1 MDLLSN
7 IPNHEATALPFS
19 ISMPSTS
26 IDWTPKATSSTSSK
40 PSPSIPPT
48 PTVQSAAPP
57 SFLPWSPL
65 LCDCVKLQREEVYC
79 PLTGRMKTSPT
90 SPSEELIERNQALV
104 QNGQELYEWH
114 QRYDKAKCTWFIRAK
129 KAQADRMTRQYEQ
142 REARQLKEL
151 AKQQRAIEE
160 AACLVKK
167 QAEGYTCRRCKG
179 KFDSNTKLHEHVRT
193 KHAKKSKSSALTSPP
208 SPPPASPPS
217 SPSATSIE
225 PPALPASTPPATPPA
240 TPRIPIS
247 WAEAAS
253 RSTAAPAKPSRIPR
267 PTITTHGLPTAP
279 PSPILPSCLANHVT
293 RPPPLAAAPVK
304 PHLTV
309 EDLYARFHE
318 ESRPEPESK
327 PLSFS
332 TRQIRLRSAPTSGR
346 QMRITAYFKS
356 DRKHTNMEAHCHTNL
371 EAHGHTNDSDVTR
384 QKTRNWKL
392 IARPLTDFQKPK
404 NSANQNAR
412 RPSFSFEVNQSEC
425 SKFKA
430 SASHLGSAYSCRR
443 CKQRFILK
451 DLFYRHLRHCSPCTR
466 RWPPANSLT
475 FAGKP
480 TEGLNIQRLWSPAVE
495 GFSMQSP
502 ALRPTQMGELQFQH
516 QCYPAVHMG
525 ESPFQYY
532 PALLPASTNALIG
545 GALNTLP
552 PPHF

>member
-1 MDLLSN
+1 
-7 IPNHEATALPFS
+7 
-19 ISMPSTS
+19 
-26 IDWTPKATSSTSSK
+26 
-40 PSPSIPPT
+40 
-48 PTVQSAAPP
+48 
-57 SFLPWSPL
+57 
-65 LCDCVKLQREEVYC
+65 
-79 PLTGRMKTSPT
+79 MKTSPT
-90 SPSEELIERNQALV
+90 SPSKELIERNQALV

-267 PTITTHGLPTAP
+267 PTITTHGLLTAP
-279 PSPILPSCLANHVT
+279 PSPILPACLANHVT
-293 RPPPLAAAPVK
+293 RPPPLAAASVK

-309 EDLYARFHE
+309 EDLYARFHG
-318 ESRPEPESK
+318 K
-327 PLSFS
+327 PKPSSLS
-332 TRQIRLRSAPTSGR
+332 TRQIRLSPAPTSGLR
-346 QMRITAYFKS
+346 QMRITAYFS
-356 DRKHTNMEAHCHTNL
+356 SARKHTNV
-371 EAHGHTNDSDVTR
+371 EAHGHTNGSDVTR
-384 QKTRNWKL
+384 QKTRNWKP
-392 IARPLTDFQKPK
+392 IARPVADIQMAQF
-404 NSANQNAR
+404 SANQNAR
-412 RPSFSFEVNQSEC
+412 RPSFSTEVNQSENEVQT
-425 SKFKA
+425 KA
-430 SASHLGSAYSCRR
+430 YVSQLTHFGSAHVCRR

-451 DLFYRHLRHCSPCTR
+451 DLLYKHLRHCSPCTR
-466 RWPPANSLT
+466 RWTPANS
-475 FAGKP
+475 
-480 TEGLNIQRLWSPAVE
+480 Q

-502 ALRPTQMGELQFQH
+502 ALRPTQLGELQSQYQYRPVPRPVFMREPQ
-516 QCYPAVHMG
+516 
-525 ESPFQYY
+525 FQYY
-532 PALLPASTNALIG
+532 PALRPEFYYQYAAPTNALIG
-545 GALNTLP
+545 KALNARRPGRRPIFRDPVYYFLFRLRLYGMFQYPSLISCIFTCRTTHTWKKEGKRSRRRQTRSQLKWAWTKP
-552 PPHF
+552 ERRSRRRCLMNDWNEHEENLKQASPR